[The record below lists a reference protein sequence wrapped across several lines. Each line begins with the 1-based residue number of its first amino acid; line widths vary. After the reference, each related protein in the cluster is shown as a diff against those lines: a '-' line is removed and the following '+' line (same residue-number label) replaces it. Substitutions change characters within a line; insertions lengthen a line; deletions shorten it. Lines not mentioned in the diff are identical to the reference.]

1 MLEFFSF
8 ILASI
13 ATVLITAF
21 GGFYSG
27 IADIWKPILM
37 LFGLTLASLLI
48 YFLVLLIVSY
58 CFNQKKPVEKPS
70 KVCLFIFH
78 LTLAFLMR
86 WSGAKIIVRGS
97 EKVPSGNALWI
108 MNHRSNFDPMVL
120 SNVFKFK
127 KMIMVSKAGNFK
139 IPILGGFIHKMG
151 YMAINREN
159 DREALKVVL
168 KLIARV
174 KEGYSVTIYPEG
186 TRNKTDAEL
195 LPFKSGVFKIAT
207 QTKVPIVVTTV
218 YGTEN
223 IHKNFPFKR
232 TKVYLDIID
241 VIEPK
246 DYEGKQTHEISELAE
261 QMMLPIIKEHK
272 DMYNKKR

>member
-1 MLEFFSF
+1 MLELVSI
-8 ILASI
+8 ILATI

-21 GGFYSG
+21 GGIYGG
-27 IADIWKPILM
+27 IADIWKPILI
-37 LFGLTLASLLI
+37 LIGLTLAIILVFFI
-48 YFLVLLIVSY
+48 VLLIVSY

-78 LTLAFLMR
+78 FVLAFLMR
-86 WSGAKIIVRGS
+86 WSGAKVIVRGK

-120 SNVFKFK
+120 SNVFRFK

-151 YMAINREN
+151 YLSINREN
-159 DREALKVVL
+159 DREALKVIL

-195 LPFKSGVFKIAT
+195 LPFKNGVFKIAT

-223 IHKNFPFKR
+223 IHKNFPFRR

-241 VIEPK
+241 VIKQE
-246 DYEGKQTHEISELAE
+246 DYQGKQTHEISELAE

-272 DMYNKKR
+272 NMYNKNR

>member
-1 MLEFFSF
+1 MLELLSF
-8 ILASI
+8 ILALI
-13 ATVLITAF
+13 ATSLITAF

-37 LFGLTLASLLI
+37 LFGLTFAIILI

-70 KVCLFIFH
+70 KVCLFIFN

-86 WSGAKIIVRGS
+86 WSGAKVIVRGK
-97 EKVPSGNALWI
+97 EKVPNGNALWI

-120 SNVFKFK
+120 SNVFRFK

-186 TRNKTDAEL
+186 TRNKTDEDL

-207 QTKVPIVVTTV
+207 QAKVPIVVTTV

-241 VIEPK
+241 VIKPQ

-261 QMMLPIIKEHK
+261 QMMLPIIKERK
-272 DMYNKKR
+272 NTYNKKK